1 MNQSH
6 SRTGS
11 QGALTDVGALG
22 LAVRQARKAHGLTQ
36 AELAGLAGTGPRFIS
51 ELERGQPGAELGKVL
66 DVLAVLGLRLLLARS
81 EERRVGK
88 ECVMKGRSRWLLDP
102 KKKKNN
108 K

>member
-51 ELERGQPGAELGKVL
+51 ELERGKPGAELGKVL
-66 DVLAVLGLRLLLARS
+66 DVLAVLGLRLLLAGA
-81 EERRVGK
+81 EG
-88 ECVMKGRSRWLLDP
+88 
-102 KKKKNN
+102 
-108 K
+108 